1 MPDDRPADAA
11 RAGNGAADELH
22 AAAPILGW
30 TALYLIVAAAL
41 LVEIAVFTA
50 LTLGYR

>member
-1 MPDDRPADAA
+1 MPDERTDAA
-11 RAGNGAADELH
+11 RAGDDADHELH

-30 TALYLIVAAAL
+30 TTLYLIVAVAL